1 MNQRRFRLSVLGSKR
16 AKFWIV
22 QDSLMPDDSGMAEAP
37 TIQTLKDKR
46 AEINGWIAAYLA
58 QIA

>member
-1 MNQRRFRLSVLGSKR
+1 
-16 AKFWIV
+16 
-22 QDSLMPDDSGMAEAP
+22 MPDDSGMAEAP